1 MGNPMVSI
9 IVPVYNGEKSIERCL
24 RSIQNQSYTNI
35 EVIVVN
41 DGSTDHTEKVIK
53 KYVEEDARFHYIK
66 KDNTGVSD
74 SRNIGMASAKGEYF
88 QFVDGDDW
96 LVKRAT
102 EEFVRTAQ
110 LYDCDMVISDF
121 YRVCGRKI
129 MVKGH
134 IDMGPVIT
142 RTKFAEYMMKAP
154 ANFYYGVL
162 WNKFFKADIIR
173 KFSLVCDTDLDW
185 CEDFRF
191 NLEYLQYVGNVG
203 VIDRPLYYYVKTKGS
218 LVDTQAGSL
227 QLTIKTKRKLFD
239 YYKELYQILDMYEA
253 NRLKI
258 QSFFIEF
265 ARDKNKGRTNGWL
278 ERYLKERSEEKE
290 REETKEAP

>member
-53 KYVEEDARFHYIK
+53 KYVEKDARFHYIK

-239 YYKELYQILDMYEA
+239 YYKELYQALDLYEE
-253 NRLKI
+253 NKLKI
-258 QSFFIEF
+258 QMFYLSF
-265 ARDKNKGRTNGWL
+265 AHDKSK
-278 ERYLKERSEEKE
+278 K
-290 REETKEAP
+290 TKTA

>member
-134 IDMGPVIT
+134 IDMRPVIT

-239 YYKELYQILDMYEA
+239 YYKELYQALDLYEE
-253 NRLKI
+253 NKLKI
-258 QSFFIEF
+258 QMFYLSF
-265 ARDKNKGRTNGWL
+265 AHDKSK
-278 ERYLKERSEEKE
+278 K
-290 REETKEAP
+290 TKTA

>member
-142 RTKFAEYMMKAP
+142 RTKFAEYVMKAP

-239 YYKELYQILDMYEA
+239 YYKELYQALDLYEE
-253 NRLKI
+253 NKLKI
-258 QSFFIEF
+258 QMFYLSF
-265 ARDKNKGRTNGWL
+265 AHDKSK
-278 ERYLKERSEEKE
+278 K
-290 REETKEAP
+290 TKTA

>member
-74 SRNIGMASAKGEYF
+74 SRNLGMASAKGEYF

-239 YYKELYQILDMYEA
+239 YYKELYQALDLYEE
-253 NRLKI
+253 NKLKI
-258 QSFFIEF
+258 QMFYLSF
-265 ARDKNKGRTNGWL
+265 AHDKSK
-278 ERYLKERSEEKE
+278 K
-290 REETKEAP
+290 TKTA

>member
-239 YYKELYQILDMYEA
+239 YYKELYQALDLYEE
-253 NRLKI
+253 NKLKI
-258 QSFFIEF
+258 QMFYLSF
-265 ARDKNKGRTNGWL
+265 AHDKSK
-278 ERYLKERSEEKE
+278 K
-290 REETKEAP
+290 TKTA

>member
-24 RSIQNQSYTNI
+24 RSIQNQSYTKN
-35 EVIVVN
+35 EEIVVN

-239 YYKELYQILDMYEA
+239 YYKELYQALDLYEE
-253 NRLKI
+253 NKLKI
-258 QSFFIEF
+258 QMFYLSF
-265 ARDKNKGRTNGWL
+265 AHDKSK
-278 ERYLKERSEEKE
+278 K
-290 REETKEAP
+290 TKTA

>member
-239 YYKELYQILDMYEA
+239 YYKELYQVLDLYEE
-253 NRLKI
+253 NKLKI
-258 QSFFIEF
+258 QMFYLSF
-265 ARDKNKGRTNGWL
+265 AHDKSK
-278 ERYLKERSEEKE
+278 K
-290 REETKEAP
+290 TKTA

>member
-9 IVPVYNGEKSIERCL
+9 IVPVYNGERSIERCL

-41 DGSTDHTEKVIK
+41 DGSTDHTEKVIR
-53 KYVEEDARFHYIK
+53 KYVEGDTRFHYIK
-66 KDNTGVSD
+66 KENTGVSD
-74 SRNIGMASAKGEYF
+74 SRNIGMAAANGEYL

-96 LVKRAT
+96 LVKQAT
-102 EEFVRTAQ
+102 EEFLRTAQ

-173 KFSLVCDTDLDW
+173 KFSLICDTDLDW

-203 VIDRPLYYYVKTKGS
+203 VIDGPLYYYVKTKGS

-239 YYKELYQILDMYEA
+239 YYKDLYQALDLYEE
-253 NRLKI
+253 NKLKI
-258 QSFFIEF
+258 QMFYLSF
-265 ARDKNKGRTNGWL
+265 AHDKSK
-278 ERYLKERSEEKE
+278 K
-290 REETKEAP
+290 TKTA

>member
-239 YYKELYQILDMYEA
+239 YYKELYQALDLYEE
-253 NRLKI
+253 NKLKI
-258 QSFFIEF
+258 QMFYLSF
-265 ARDKNKGRTNGWL
+265 AH
-278 ERYLKERSEEKE
+278 EKSKK
-290 REETKEAP
+290 TKTA

>member
-35 EVIVVN
+35 DVIVVN

-142 RTKFAEYMMKAP
+142 RTKFAEYLMKAP

-239 YYKELYQILDMYEA
+239 YYKELYQALDLYEE
-253 NRLKI
+253 NKLKI
-258 QSFFIEF
+258 QMFYLSF
-265 ARDKNKGRTNGWL
+265 AHDKSK
-278 ERYLKERSEEKE
+278 K
-290 REETKEAP
+290 TKTA

>member
-142 RTKFAEYMMKAP
+142 RTKLAEYMMKAP

-239 YYKELYQILDMYEA
+239 YYKELYQALDLYEE
-253 NRLKI
+253 NKLKI
-258 QSFFIEF
+258 QMFYLSF
-265 ARDKNKGRTNGWL
+265 AHDKSK
-278 ERYLKERSEEKE
+278 K
-290 REETKEAP
+290 TKTA